1 MEMHRDGS
9 SVHPWPLSLWSDFG
23 STTLDVLAE
32 GEKRKLRSSRGA
44 ELSPLRRDTRSG
56 LRVLFLS
63 VLFPAVGARA
73 SIRSCRSASSWFG
86 DRTGTPGRRELQEE
100 RRVPAGRE
108 APAHSRKSGRSE

>member
-9 SVHPWPLSLWSDFG
+9 SVHPWPLSLCSDFG

-63 VLFPAVGARA
+63 VLFPAVGAREYQIV
-73 SIRSCRSASSWFG
+73 SFGVKLVRRPNWHTWSS
-86 DRTGTPGRRELQEE
+86 RT
-100 RRVPAGRE
+100 AGRT
-108 APAHSRKSGRSE
+108 ARACWP